1 MCREEGLTGQNAD
14 AEDDAGEEDEDEEEA
29 GGGAAPPAATAA
41 SAASDW
47 LGGPNALAWLA
58 SLGKLLHRG
67 HRVNGGR

>member
-67 HRVNGGR
+67 HGVNGGR